1 MQGWG
6 GRVIGGG
13 TADGGPDSTGAEV
26 LGIPGGARVLHQ
38 LQKAGGGAWAGPGR
52 QPGEEAEP
60 EPERTPALP
69 TAVVVVSRSWG
80 SGEEVSRGVP
90 RRLEDWKTPE
100 KTR

>member
-1 MQGWG
+1 MVDQFPPELRFWASQEVRGFSISCRRQG
-6 GRVIGGG
+6 
-13 TADGGPDSTGAEV
+13 
-26 LGIPGGARVLHQ
+26 
-38 LQKAGGGAWAGPGR
+38 AGPGR
-52 QPGEEAEP
+52 QPGEEA

-80 SGEEVSRGVP
+80 SGEQVSRGVP